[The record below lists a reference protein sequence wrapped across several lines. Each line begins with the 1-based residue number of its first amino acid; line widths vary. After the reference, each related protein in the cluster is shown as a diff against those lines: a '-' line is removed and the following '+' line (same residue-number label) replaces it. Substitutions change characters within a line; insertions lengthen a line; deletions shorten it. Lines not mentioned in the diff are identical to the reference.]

1 MSYCDSSGVRPAPV
15 CVPVRSVDGSCAKRL
30 TVESYTIVMLL
41 TFLILITIISIPSPH
56 LIGYL
61 ILSALL
67 TAQQNMKTLYRCSF
81 KNLILR

>member
-1 MSYCDSSGVRPAPV
+1 MSYFDSSGVRPAPI
-15 CVPVRSVDGSCAKRL
+15 CVPVRGVDGSCAKRL

-67 TAQQNMKTLYRCSF
+67 TAQHSDP
-81 KNLILR
+81 